1 MNVFCAMVDEISHSR
16 REEEEMQG
24 QVLGVFFTPLRAS
37 ATDYMGSFFFFYSQC
52 VTKLIF

>member
-1 MNVFCAMVDEISHSR
+1 MCSAPWLMKNHTV
-16 REEEEMQG
+16 EEKRKMQG
-24 QVLGVFFTPLRAS
+24 QVLGVFFTRLKAS

>member
-37 ATDYMGSFFFFYSQC
+37 ATDYMGSFFFFIIS
-52 VTKLIF
+52 VLLN